1 MSYHL
6 PDGSYHQLTQARDTL
21 RLLKHATQGA
31 EVDSTIETALLASY
45 LTLIDEQ
52 VSVVLDALEHSQ

>member
-6 PDGSYHQLTQARDTL
+6 SDNDHYRLTQARDVI
-21 RLLKHATQGA
+21 RLLKQSSQNA
-31 EVDSTIETALLASY
+31 EPDAMIETALIASY

-52 VSVVLDALEHSQ
+52 VSAVIATLDHTQ